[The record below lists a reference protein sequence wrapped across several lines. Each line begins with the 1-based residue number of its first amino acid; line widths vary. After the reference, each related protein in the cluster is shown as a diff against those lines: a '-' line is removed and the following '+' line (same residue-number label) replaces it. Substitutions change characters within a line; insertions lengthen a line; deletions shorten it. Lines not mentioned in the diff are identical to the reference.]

1 MSLGGATGATGGE
14 EKEKENENEKKKE
27 KEKEAASVVSL
38 GGAAGATGGEEKR
51 LAAAPGAAA
60 GGSGPPVLKA
70 LLEVAPD
77 LYGHTLAAKANN
89 TGRAQAK

>member
-1 MSLGGATGATGGE
+1 MVMG
-14 EKEKENENEKKKE
+14 N
-27 KEKEAASVVSL
+27 AADDLDVRGVLPPVVL
-38 GGAAGATGGEEKR
+38 FPAAGH
-51 LAAAPGAAA
+51 AAA

-77 LYGHTLAAKANN
+77 LDAHTLAAKANN